1 MIIQRV
7 LNAFKKRRKRIKLQ
21 PPKPTLDGAMVLNA
35 LHFDISNNQEL
46 ANKIIKDTYEKV
58 QMISFSDK
66 V

>member
-46 ANKIIKDTYEKV
+46 ANKIIKESCEKCRMV
-58 QMISFSDK
+58 YDEL
-66 V
+66 